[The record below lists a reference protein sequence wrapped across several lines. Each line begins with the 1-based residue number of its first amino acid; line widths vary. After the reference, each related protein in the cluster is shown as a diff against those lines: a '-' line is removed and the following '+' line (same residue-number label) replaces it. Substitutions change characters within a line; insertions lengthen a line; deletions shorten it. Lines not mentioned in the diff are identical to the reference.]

1 LEVVDSCLNF
11 FAGDVDKYGVPYD
24 PRIRE
29 LIRFVKEKPEAYRTT
44 TVIDQADGELIVSH
58 NGLVPPISVD
68 VQVSPDDFK
77 QLRVTGW
84 HPSDPS
90 SKTIRVVDTGIEQ
103 AIGILKDLLV
113 IPDGVS
119 TSPARLFDPYL
130 KHSILHKFTTGHLP
144 SLARKLQ
151 IKREQQPQKAIGLA

>member
-1 LEVVDSCLNF
+1 VC
-11 FAGDVDKYGVPYD
+11 YD

-29 LIRFVKEKPEAYRTT
+29 LIRFVKEKPEGYKTT
-44 TVIDQADGELIVSH
+44 TVIDQADGELVVSH
-58 NGLVPPISVD
+58 NGLERPVSVHL
-68 VQVSPDDFK
+68 QISPDDFK

-84 HPSDPS
+84 HPSDRSP
-90 SKTIRVVDTGIEQ
+90 KTIRVVDTGIEH
-103 AIGILKDLLV
+103 AINILKDLLV

-144 SLARKLQ
+144 SLARRLR